1 MKTGMLVAA
10 LLFTAGLG
18 IAPARADTVIAPKE
32 TQGLKAP
39 APVGD
44 HTLVSLKGPG
54 KFVAAE
60 VIKQGGNG
68 SDMTFVA
75 LEIDGQT
82 VVNASIAALG
92 NWGLTQSNPYG
103 TVLLKPSANMR
114 TVTIGYPVPL
124 AYKTSLKLWVKV
136 SEPGVAQ
143 IIGRVIHGQ

>member
-1 MKTGMLVAA
+1 MKTGSLVAA

-18 IAPARADTVIAPKE
+18 IAPVHADTVVAPVE

-44 HTLVSLKGPG
+44 HTLVTLKGPG

-60 VIKQGGNG
+60 IIKQGGNG

-82 VVNASIAALG
+82 VANASIAALG
-92 NWGLTQSNPYG
+92 NWGLTQSNTYG
-103 TVLLKPSANMR
+103 TVLLKPSASLR

-124 AYKTSLKLWVKV
+124 AYKKSLKLWVKV
-136 SEPGVAQ
+136 SEPGVVQ
-143 IIGRVIHGQ
+143 VIGRVIHGQ

>member
-1 MKTGMLVAA
+1 MKTTSVVLAF
-10 LLFTAGLG
+10 LFAAGLSA
-18 IAPARADTVIAPKE
+18 APSYADSVGLPKE

-44 HTLVSLKGPG
+44 HTLVTLTGPG

-60 VIKQGGNG
+60 VTKQGGNG

-75 LEIDGQT
+75 LEIDGQS
-82 VVNASIAALG
+82 VVNTSIAGLS
-92 NWGLTQSNPYG
+92 NTGLTQSNTYG

-124 AYKTSLKLWVKV
+124 TYAKSLKLWVKV
-136 SEPGVAQ
+136 SEPNVVQ